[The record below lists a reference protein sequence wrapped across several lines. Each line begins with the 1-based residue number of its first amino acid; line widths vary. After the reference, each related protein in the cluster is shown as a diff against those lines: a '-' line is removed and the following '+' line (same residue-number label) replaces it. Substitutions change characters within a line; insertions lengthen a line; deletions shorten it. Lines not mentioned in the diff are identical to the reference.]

1 MEVAAEAPIDTGS
14 DGDAAAQ
21 QATTKALSK
30 FLSYDEL
37 KAHLAVNYAG
47 LEASLLPNTTGS
59 LLFAQKEAG
68 EPIEDLFDSVA
79 RRRIYIMLPTYR
91 ASDDTSS
98 VQGIRHRFRVCR
110 YRFRASARPPF
121 RVCRY
126 MPTPLEGDPIIP
138 GGANTQILRA
148 TRFHRFANESVLRA
162 RISSTHEV

>member
-68 EPIEDLFDSVA
+68 EPIEDLFDSVPRDHKSRD
-79 RRRIYIMLPTYR
+79 RRQPAGELFPGNPAWLPRAESREGAYIYYAP
-91 ASDDTSS
+91 D
-98 VQGIRHRFRVCR
+98 VQ
-110 YRFRASARPPF
+110 S
-121 RVCRY
+121 
-126 MPTPLEGDPIIP
+126 L
-138 GGANTQILRA
+138 
-148 TRFHRFANESVLRA
+148 
-162 RISSTHEV
+162 

>member
-47 LEASLLPNTTGS
+47 LEASLLPKTTGS

-68 EPIEDLFDSVA
+68 VNQLVNCF
-79 RRRIYIMLPTYR
+79 
-91 ASDDTSS
+91 
-98 VQGIRHRFRVCR
+98 QGIRHG
-110 YRFRASARPPF
+110 YREQSREKAHIYYAPDVQS
-121 RVCRY
+121 
-126 MPTPLEGDPIIP
+126 L
-138 GGANTQILRA
+138 
-148 TRFHRFANESVLRA
+148 
-162 RISSTHEV
+162 